1 MSEKTAGIW
10 EVQLFEL
17 NYDDRELQAATD
29 VIRSAWITMGEKT
42 KAFECAFGEFLRTEA
57 RCTAVANGTA
67 ALHMALLAA
76 GVGPGDEVVI
86 PSLTFVADINVVRLV
101 GARPVL
107 VDCTSYDDWNVSPD
121 GIAAAITPCTKAVL
135 IVHYGGY
142 ACDMDAIA
150 SALRDKSDGRRITLI
165 EDAAHAP
172 GADYQGGSCGAMG
185 DIGCFSFFTNKNLS
199 IGEGGMV
206 VTRSEGLYEKIR
218 HLRSHGMTSL
228 TLDRYKGRA
237 ISYDVVEP
245 GLNYRM
251 DEIRAAIGLVQLE
264 KLPEANRHRRELVN
278 RYFELLDGVSRV
290 HVPFRHYDLGT
301 PSYHIFPVLLDKSL
315 DRKTVIDGLRDNGVQ
330 SSIHYPAFQ
339 EFTAYRDCGLRETPI
354 ASDISSREL
363 TLPLF
368 ATMTFDQVDY
378 VCATLKKL
386 ILTGPAAR
394 GVPAFSHALR
404 T

>member
-1 MSEKTAGIW
+1 MW
-10 EVQLFEL
+10 QVQLFEL

-29 VIRSAWITMGEKT
+29 VIQSAWITMGEKT
-42 KAFECAFGEFLRTEA
+42 KAFESSFGNFLGEGAF
-57 RCTAVANGTA
+57 CTAVANGTA

-101 GARPVL
+101 GAQPIL
-107 VDCTSYDDWNVSPD
+107 VDCASYDDWNISPE
-121 GIAAAITPCTKAVL
+121 GIAAAITPRTKAVL

-142 ACDMDAIA
+142 ACDMDAIL
-150 SALRDKSDGRRITLI
+150 SAVRDKSDGRHICLI

-172 GADYQGGSCGAMG
+172 GADYRGRACGTMG
-185 DIGCFSFFTNKNLS
+185 DIGAFSFFTNKNLS

-206 VTRSEGLYEKIR
+206 VTRTQEMHERIR

-251 DEIRAAIGLVQLE
+251 DEIRAAIGLVQLD
-264 KLPEANRHRRELVN
+264 KLPEANRHRGRLAA
-278 RYFELLDGVSRV
+278 RYFGHLDGVCAI
-290 HVPFRHYDLGT
+290 HIPFRHHCLGR
-301 PSYHIFPVLLDKSL
+301 PSYHIFPVLLHESL
-315 DRKTVIDGLRDNGVQ
+315 DRKAVIDGLIEHGIQ

-339 EFTAYRDCGLRETPI
+339 EFTAYRDFGLGETAI
-354 ASDISSREL
+354 ASDISGREL

-368 ATMTFDQVDY
+368 PTMTFDQVDY
-378 VCATLKKL
+378 VCTTLKK
-386 ILTGPAAR
+386 IIA
-394 GVPAFSHALR
+394 
-404 T
+404 